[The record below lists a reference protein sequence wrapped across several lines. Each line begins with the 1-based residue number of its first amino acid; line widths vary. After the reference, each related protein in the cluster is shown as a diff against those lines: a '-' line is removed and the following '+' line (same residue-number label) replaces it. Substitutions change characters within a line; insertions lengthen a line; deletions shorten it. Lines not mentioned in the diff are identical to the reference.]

1 MRRILIPLS
10 LTLACSGQVEE
21 ETTQTTSNGGQ
32 AVQALDPSQLP
43 KVDCSQGNAS
53 QEAQG
58 GLTPAPGEI
67 QKMLNN
73 DGISGKL
80 KPKVKDVAKV
90 NDKQGKDQL
99 AVLTGVILA
108 DLVLTAEDQGTSNE
122 QRVEMLKKIKE
133 SAISLDLGQDIP
145 NQVDD
150 LVNDVNSGA
159 VSGSELTM
167 QFDMLNAVMVGE
179 LSNEGSEWVVPLLR
193 LIMAGGCS
201 SGQ

>member
-1 MRRILIPLS
+1 M
-10 LTLACSGQVEE
+10 
-21 ETTQTTSNGGQ
+21 
-32 AVQALDPSQLP
+32 DPSQLP

-133 SAISLDLGQDIP
+133 SAISLDLAKTFPTRSMIW
-145 NQVDD
+145 
-150 LVNDVNSGA
+150 S
-159 VSGSELTM
+159 TM
-167 QFDMLNAVMVGE
+167 
-179 LSNEGSEWVVPLLR
+179 
-193 LIMAGGCS
+193 
-201 SGQ
+201 